1 MILIKNL
8 NNLKGETF
16 MFTDVTATPVAM
28 VGVIGDKLSTGK
40 VYTKPE
46 EITNVIYSSYDRLI
60 SNIHRTIEVSAGIIW
75 DTYTRWLEF
84 KGTDPVKYASEIN
97 AHMDELEKRNPM
109 FILLGEKRF
118 AISKS
123 VSEEIDKAREVS
135 GVEDT
140 PVAEEGYEEPENS
153 FKFFCRSFLVNDKLF
168 GDPQCVLNY
177 EGYLRSVSLLRA
189 ELDKS
194 YQNVAEDGEISIKF
208 DIENSPEFAEL
219 NIGPWTGEH
228 ISFKV
233 KPLLK
238 SGDKFL
244 SGLTEMNTIECD
256 YLVDFDIRNLIFFI
270 IENAK
275 EVSCYKDKETYISY
289 VMNVYGGLP
298 ERIARRICLEVYQ
311 VAINSTNN
319 FSSFLQKLAHASKK
333 ISKTERFERIENLVC
348 GFKHLEGNHIL
359 SDNIESFTNDRNIE
373 LINDILNNM
382 IGEPDCDSIFDS
394 TQFPGNLFVA
404 SNYKQDLLSIK
415 KNIVAALF
423 SKAFTI
429 FFESAVAFEYY
440 KEFTGRD
447 SDYMMFRFTLDK
459 IYREFDKD
467 YDYSG
472 LYQSVAKITDYN
484 KRDFI
489 KSIIS
494 EIQGIKVYSYDD
506 RKMECGEKYS
516 YMYSKNKRRLWLI
529 LTVGFAKLIDL
540 KIMFNETLE
549 TRKHQMTSKDE
560 SIRRSIEYSFD
571 SLFASYIR
579 SLSLVGNKVG
589 VPLKKNVESA
599 GWVDHSDVR
608 HIVYDLAKYT
618 SSDKIPYTNGHH
630 EQHKRIKTFI
640 NDKSSV
646 EMKYDDR
653 NMVMSFDPND
663 LSDNTS
669 KSTTSVT
676 NELIDH
682 GLRKNLVEA
691 GILNIEFLPNS
702 E

>member
-1 MILIKNL
+1 
-8 NNLKGETF
+8 
-16 MFTDVTATPVAM
+16 MFKDVTATPVAM
-28 VGVIGDKLSTGK
+28 VGVTGDKLSVGK

-46 EITNVIYSSYDRLI
+46 EITNAIYSSYDRLI

-84 KGTDPVKYASEIN
+84 KGTDPVKYTSEIT

-109 FILLGEKRF
+109 FILWGEKKF

-123 VSEEIDKAREVS
+123 VSEEIDKIREDSDEVD
-135 GVEDT
+135 GI
-140 PVAEEGYEEPENS
+140 PEEGYEEPVNS
-153 FKFFCRSFLVNDKLF
+153 FKYFCRSFLVNDKLF

-194 YQNVAEDGEISIKF
+194 YQNVTKDGEILIKF
-208 DIENSPEFAEL
+208 DIENTPEFAEL
-219 NIGPWTGEH
+219 NIKPYGNNH

-233 KPLLK
+233 KPILK
-238 SGDKFL
+238 SGNKFL
-244 SGLTEMNTIECD
+244 SGLTEMNVIECD

-275 EVSCYKDKETYISY
+275 EVSCYKDKESYISY
-289 VMNVYGGLP
+289 VMSVYGGLP

-311 VAINSTNN
+311 VAINSTNS
-319 FSSFLQKLAHASKK
+319 FSKFLQKLAHVSKK
-333 ISKTERFERIENLVC
+333 ISKTERFERLENLVC
-348 GFKHLEGNHIL
+348 GFKHLKGNHIL

-382 IGEPDCDSIFDS
+382 IGETDCDSIFDS
-394 TQFPGNLFVA
+394 TQFPGNLLLA
-404 SNYKQDLLSIK
+404 SNYKEDPLSIK

-423 SKAFTI
+423 GKAFTI
-429 FFESAVAFEYY
+429 FFESAAAFEYY

-447 SDYMMFRFTLDK
+447 SDYMMFRFILDK

-467 YDYSG
+467 YDYSS

-494 EIQGIKVYSYDD
+494 EIQGIKVHSYDD
-506 RKMECGEKYS
+506 RKMVCGEKYS
-516 YMYSKNKRRLWLI
+516 YMYSKNKRRLWLN
-529 LTVGFAKLIDL
+529 LTIGFAKLIDL

-549 TRKHQMTSKDE
+549 TRKHQMTSRDE
-560 SIRRSIEYSFD
+560 SIRRSIESSFD
-571 SLFASYIR
+571 CLFASYIR

-589 VPLKKNVESA
+589 VPLQKKFYTCWE
-599 GWVDHSDVR
+599 DHSDVK

-618 SSDKIPYTNGHH
+618 SSEKVPYTNGHH
-630 EQHKRIKTFI
+630 EQHKRIKVFI

-646 EMKYDDR
+646 EMKYDDK
-653 NMVMSFDPND
+653 NMIMSFDPND

-669 KSTTSVT
+669 KSTTSIT
-676 NELIDH
+676 NELIEH
-682 GLRKNLVEA
+682 SLRKNLVEA

-702 E
+702 D

>member
-1 MILIKNL
+1 
-8 NNLKGETF
+8 
-16 MFTDVTATPVAM
+16 MFTDVTATPVAV
-28 VGVIGDKLSTGK
+28 VGVIGDKQSTGK

-46 EITNVIYSSYDRLI
+46 EITNAIYSSYDRLI

-84 KGTDPVKYASEIN
+84 RGTDPVKYTSEIN
-97 AHMDELEKRNPM
+97 AHMDEIGKRNPM
-109 FILLGEKRF
+109 FSLWGEKRF

-123 VSEEIDKAREVS
+123 VSEEIDKAREGS
-135 GVEDT
+135 GLNITECV
-140 PVAEEGYEEPENS
+140 PWEEGYEEPENS
-153 FKFFCRSFLVNDKLF
+153 FKYFCRSFLVNDKLF

-194 YQNVAEDGEISIKF
+194 YQNVAEDSEISIKF

-219 NIGPWTGEH
+219 NIRPWTSER

-244 SGLTEMNTIECD
+244 SSLTELNIIECN

-289 VMNVYGGLP
+289 VMSVYGGLP

-333 ISKTERFERIENLVC
+333 ISKTERFEHLENLVC

-373 LINDILNNM
+373 LINEILNDM
-382 IGEPDCDSIFDS
+382 IGDYNYDYIFDS
-394 TQFPGNLFVA
+394 TQFPGNLLVA
-404 SNYKQDLLSIK
+404 SNTSRDPALVK
-415 KNIVAALF
+415 KNVVAALF
-423 SKAFTI
+423 SKAFTV

-447 SDYMMFRFTLDK
+447 SDYIMFKFTLDK

-467 YDYSG
+467 YDYSS

-494 EIQGIKVYSYDD
+494 EIQGIKVHSYDD
-506 RKMECGEKYS
+506 RKMVSGEKYS
-516 YMYSKNKRRLWLI
+516 YMYSKNKRRVWLS

-549 TRKHQMTSKDE
+549 ARKYQMTTKDE
-560 SIRRSIEYSFD
+560 SIKRSIEDSFIC
-571 SLFASYIR
+571 LFLSYIR
-579 SLSLVGNKVG
+579 SLSVVGNKVG
-589 VPLKKNVESA
+589 VPLKKNVEYG
-599 GWVDHSDVR
+599 GWLDHSDVK
-608 HIVYDLAKYT
+608 HIVSDLAKYT
-618 SSDKIPYTNGHH
+618 SNEKVPYTNGHH
-630 EQHKRIKTFI
+630 EQHKRIKRFI
-640 NDKSSV
+640 NDKPSV

-653 NMVMSFDPND
+653 NMIMSFDPND

-676 NELIDH
+676 NELIERSF
-682 GLRKNLVEA
+682 RKNLVEA
-691 GILNIEFLPNS
+691 GILNIEFLPSND
-702 E
+702 

>member
-1 MILIKNL
+1 
-8 NNLKGETF
+8 

-28 VGVIGDKLSTGK
+28 VGVTGDKLSAGK

-46 EITNVIYSSYDRLI
+46 EITNAIYSSYDRLI

-84 KGTDPVKYASEIN
+84 KGTDPVKYTSEIT

-109 FILLGEKRF
+109 FILWGEKKF

-123 VSEEIDKAREVS
+123 VSEEIDKIRKGSGEVD
-135 GVEDT
+135 VFL
-140 PVAEEGYEEPENS
+140 EEGYEEPVNS
-153 FKFFCRSFLVNDKLF
+153 FKYFCRSFLVNDKLF

-194 YQNVAEDGEISIKF
+194 YQNIAKDGEISIKF

-219 NIGPWTGEH
+219 NIRPWTNNH

-244 SGLTEMNTIECD
+244 SGLTELNTIECN

-275 EVSCYKDKETYISY
+275 EVSCYKDKESYISY
-289 VMNVYGGLP
+289 VMSVYGGLP

-333 ISKTERFERIENLVC
+333 ISKTERFDRLENLVC
-348 GFKHLEGNHIL
+348 GFKHLKGNHIL

-382 IGEPDCDSIFDS
+382 IGETDCDSIFDS
-394 TQFPGNLFVA
+394 TQFPGNLLIA
-404 SNYKQDLLSIK
+404 SNASRDPAFVK

-423 SKAFTI
+423 SKAFTV

-440 KEFTGRD
+440 REFTGRD
-447 SDYMMFRFTLDK
+447 SDYIMFKFRLDK

-467 YDYSG
+467 YDYSS

-494 EIQGIKVYSYDD
+494 EIQGIKVHSYDD
-506 RKMECGEKYS
+506 RKMACGEKYS
-516 YMYSKNKRRLWLI
+516 YMYSKNKRRLWLN

-549 TRKHQMTSKDE
+549 TRKHQMTSRDE
-560 SIRRSIEYSFD
+560 SIRRSIESSFD
-571 SLFASYIR
+571 CLFASCIR

-589 VPLKKNVESA
+589 VPLKKNVEYA
-599 GWVDHSDVR
+599 GWVDHSDIK

-618 SSDKIPYTNGHH
+618 SSEKVPYTNGHH
-630 EQHKRIKTFI
+630 EQHKRIKVFI
-640 NDKSSV
+640 NDKSSI
-646 EMKYDDR
+646 EMKYDDK
-653 NMVMSFDPND
+653 NMIMSFDPND

-676 NELIDH
+676 NELIERSF
-682 GLRKNLVEA
+682 RKNLVEA
-691 GILNIEFLPNS
+691 GILNIEFLPSND
-702 E
+702 

>member
-1 MILIKNL
+1 
-8 NNLKGETF
+8 
-16 MFTDVTATPVAM
+16 MFTDVTATPVAV
-28 VGVIGDKLSTGK
+28 VGVIGDKQSTGK

-46 EITNVIYSSYDRLI
+46 EITNAIYSSYDRLI

-75 DTYTRWLEF
+75 DTYARWLEF
-84 KGTDPVKYASEIN
+84 RGTDPVKYTSEIN
-97 AHMDELEKRNPM
+97 AHMDEIGKRNPM
-109 FILLGEKRF
+109 FSLWGEKRF

-123 VSEEIDKAREVS
+123 VSEEIDKAHEGS
-135 GVEDT
+135 GAEDECV
-140 PVAEEGYEEPENS
+140 PWEEGYEEPENS
-153 FKFFCRSFLVNDKLF
+153 FKYFCRSFLVNDKLF

-194 YQNVAEDGEISIKF
+194 YQNVAEDNEISIKF

-219 NIGPWTGEH
+219 NIRPWINDH

-244 SGLTEMNTIECD
+244 SGLTELNIIECN

-289 VMNVYGGLP
+289 VMSVYGGLP

-333 ISKTERFERIENLVC
+333 ISKTERFEHLENLVC

-373 LINDILNNM
+373 LINEILNDM
-382 IGEPDCDSIFDS
+382 IGDYNYDYIFDS
-394 TQFPGNLFVA
+394 TQFPGNLLVA
-404 SNYKQDLLSIK
+404 SNTSRDPALVK
-415 KNIVAALF
+415 KNVVAALF
-423 SKAFTI
+423 SKAFTV

-440 KEFTGRD
+440 KEFTGRN
-447 SDYMMFRFTLDK
+447 SDYIMFKFTLDK

-467 YDYSG
+467 YDYSS

-494 EIQGIKVYSYDD
+494 EIQGIKVHSYDD
-506 RKMECGEKYS
+506 RKMASGEKYS
-516 YMYSKNKRRLWLI
+516 YMYSKNKRRVWLS

-540 KIMFNETLE
+540 KIMFNETLAA
-549 TRKHQMTSKDE
+549 RKYQMTTKDE
-560 SIRRSIEYSFD
+560 SIRRSIEESFAC
-571 SLFASYIR
+571 LFASYTR
-579 SLSLVGNKVG
+579 SLSVVGNKVG
-589 VPLKKNVESA
+589 VPLKKNVEYG
-599 GWVDHSDVR
+599 GWLAHSDVK
-608 HIVYDLAKYT
+608 HIVWDLAKYT
-618 SSDKIPYTNGHH
+618 SNEKVPYTNGHH
-630 EQHKRIKTFI
+630 EQHKRIKRFI
-640 NDKSSV
+640 NDKPSI

-653 NMVMSFDPND
+653 NMIMSFDPND

-669 KSTTSVT
+669 KSTTSLT
-676 NELIDH
+676 NELIERSF
-682 GLRKNLVEA
+682 RKNLVEA
-691 GILNIEFLPNS
+691 GILNIEFLPSND
-702 E
+702 

>member
-1 MILIKNL
+1 
-8 NNLKGETF
+8 
-16 MFTDVTATPVAM
+16 MFTDVTATPVA
-28 VGVIGDKLSTGK
+28 VIGITGDKQSIGK

-46 EITNVIYSSYDRLI
+46 EITNAIYLSYDRLA

-84 KGTDPVKYASEIN
+84 RGTDPVKYASEIN
-97 AHMDELEKRNPM
+97 AHMDETDKRNPM
-109 FILLGEKRF
+109 FSLWGEKRF

-123 VSEEIDKAREVS
+123 VSEEIDKTREGS
-135 GVEDT
+135 GVEDA
-140 PVAEEGYEEPENS
+140 PVAEEGYEEPVNS
-153 FKFFCRSFLVNDKLF
+153 FKYFCRSFLVNDKLF

-177 EGYLRSVSLLRA
+177 EGYLRSVSLLRT

-194 YQNVAEDGEISIKF
+194 NRNATKDGEISIKF

-219 NIGPWTGEH
+219 NINPWYNGH

-244 SGLTEMNTIECD
+244 SGLTELNIIECD

-275 EVSCYKDKETYISY
+275 EVSCYKDKESYISY
-289 VMNVYGGLP
+289 VMSVYGGLP
-298 ERIARRICLEVYQ
+298 ERIARRICLEIYQ
-311 VAINSTNN
+311 VSINSTNN
-319 FSSFLQKLAHASKK
+319 FSGFLQKLAHASKK
-333 ISKTERFERIENLVC
+333 ISKTERFERLENLVC
-348 GFKHLEGNHIL
+348 GFKHLKGNHIL

-373 LINDILNNM
+373 LINDILNDM
-382 IGEPDCDSIFDS
+382 IGDFDYNYIFDS
-394 TQFPGNLFVA
+394 TQFPGNLLVA
-404 SNYKQDLLSIK
+404 SNTSRDPAFIK

-423 SKAFTI
+423 SKAFTV

-447 SDYMMFRFTLDK
+447 SDYMMFKFTLDK

-494 EIQGIKVYSYDD
+494 EIQGIKVCSYDD
-506 RKMECGEKYS
+506 RKMVSGEKYS
-516 YMYSKNKRRLWLI
+516 YMYSKNKRRVWLG

-549 TRKHQMTSKDE
+549 ARKYQMTAKDD
-560 SIRRSIEYSFD
+560 SIRRSIEDSFTN
-571 SLFASYIR
+571 LFASYIR
-579 SLSLVGNKVG
+579 SLSVVGNKVG
-589 VPLKKNVESA
+589 VPLKKNVDYA
-599 GWVDHSDVR
+599 GWLDHSDVK
-608 HIVYDLAKYT
+608 HIVSDLAKYT
-618 SSDKIPYTNGHH
+618 SNEKVPYTNGHH
-630 EQHKRIKTFI
+630 EQHKRIKGFI
-640 NDKSSV
+640 NDKPSI

-676 NELIDH
+676 NELIERS
-682 GLRKNLVEA
+682 LRKNLVEA

>member
-1 MILIKNL
+1 
-8 NNLKGETF
+8 

-28 VGVIGDKLSTGK
+28 VGVTGDKLSTGK
-40 VYTKPE
+40 IYTKPE
-46 EITNVIYSSYDRLI
+46 EITNAIYSSYDRLI

-84 KGTDPVKYASEIN
+84 KGTDPVKYASEITT
-97 AHMDELEKRNPM
+97 HMDELEKRNPM
-109 FILLGEKRF
+109 FILWGEKKF

-123 VSEEIDKAREVS
+123 VSEEIDKIRKGPGTEDARLL
-135 GVEDT
+135 
-140 PVAEEGYEEPENS
+140 EEGYEEPENS
-153 FKFFCRSFLVNDKLF
+153 FKYFCSSFLVNDKLF

-194 YQNVAEDGEISIKF
+194 YQNIVKNDEISIKF
-208 DIENSPEFAEL
+208 DIENTPEFAEL
-219 NIGPWTGEH
+219 NIKPWGNNH

-244 SGLTEMNTIECD
+244 SGLTEMNVIECN

-298 ERIARRICLEVYQ
+298 EILARRICLEVYQ
-311 VAINSTNN
+311 VAINTTNS
-319 FSSFLQKLAHASKK
+319 FSKFLQKLAHASKK
-333 ISKTERFERIENLVC
+333 ISKTERFERLENLVC

-359 SDNIESFTNDRNIE
+359 SDNIESFTNDKNIE

-382 IGEPDCDSIFDS
+382 IGETDCDSVFDS
-394 TQFPGNLFVA
+394 TQFPGNLLVA
-404 SNYKQDLLSIK
+404 FNYKEDPISIK
-415 KNIVAALF
+415 KIIVAALF
-423 SKAFTI
+423 SKAFTV

-440 KEFTGRD
+440 REFTERD

-467 YDYSG
+467 YDYSS

-494 EIQGIKVYSYDD
+494 EIQGIKIHSYDD
-506 RKMECGEKYS
+506 RKMVCGEKYS
-516 YMYSKNKRRLWLI
+516 YMYSKNKRRLWLN

-540 KIMFNETLE
+540 NIMFKETLE
-549 TRKHQMTSKDE
+549 ARKHQMNSKDE
-560 SIRRSIEYSFD
+560 SIRRSIESSFD
-571 SLFASYIR
+571 CLFASYIR

-589 VPLKKNVESA
+589 VPLKKNVEYA
-599 GWVDHSDVR
+599 GWVDHSDVK

-618 SSDKIPYTNGHH
+618 SSEKVPYTNGHH

-682 GLRKNLVEA
+682 GFRKNLVEA

>member
-1 MILIKNL
+1 
-8 NNLKGETF
+8 

-28 VGVIGDKLSTGK
+28 VGVTGDKLSAGK

-46 EITNVIYSSYDRLI
+46 EIINAIYSSYDRLI

-84 KGTDPVKYASEIN
+84 KGTDPVKYTSEIT

-109 FILLGEKRF
+109 FNLWNEKKF

-123 VSEEIDKAREVS
+123 VSEEIDKIREDS
-135 GVEDT
+135 GEVDGI
-140 PVAEEGYEEPENS
+140 PEEGYEEPVNS
-153 FKFFCRSFLVNDKLF
+153 FKYFCRSFLVNDKLF

-194 YQNVAEDGEISIKF
+194 NQNNTKNGEISIKF
-208 DIENSPEFAEL
+208 DIENTPEFAEL
-219 NIGPWTGEH
+219 NIKPYGNNH

-233 KPLLK
+233 KPILK

-244 SGLTEMNTIECD
+244 SGLIEMNVIECD

-289 VMNVYGGLP
+289 VMSVYGGLP

-311 VAINSTNN
+311 VAINSTNS
-319 FSSFLQKLAHASKK
+319 FSKFLQKLAHVSKK
-333 ISKTERFERIENLVC
+333 ISKTERFERLENLVC
-348 GFKHLEGNHIL
+348 GFKHLKGNHIL

-382 IGEPDCDSIFDS
+382 IGETDCDSIFDS
-394 TQFPGNLFVA
+394 TQFPGNLLLA
-404 SNYKQDLLSIK
+404 SNYKEDPLSIK

-429 FFESAVAFEYY
+429 FFESAAAFEYCR
-440 KEFTGRD
+440 EFTGKD

-467 YDYSG
+467 YDYSS

-494 EIQGIKVYSYDD
+494 EIQGIKIHSYDY
-506 RKMECGEKYS
+506 RKMVCGEKYS
-516 YMYSKNKRRLWLI
+516 YMYSKNKRRLWLN

-540 KIMFNETLE
+540 NIMFKETLE
-549 TRKHQMTSKDE
+549 ARKHQMTSKDE
-560 SIRRSIEYSFD
+560 SIRRSIESSFD
-571 SLFASYIR
+571 CLFASYIR

-589 VPLKKNVESA
+589 VPLKKNVEYA
-599 GWVDHSDVR
+599 GWMDHSDVK

-618 SSDKIPYTNGHH
+618 SSEKVPYTNGHH
-630 EQHKRIKTFI
+630 EQHKRIKVFI

-646 EMKYDDR
+646 EMKYDDK
-653 NMVMSFDPND
+653 NMIMSFDPND
-663 LSDNTS
+663 LSDSTS

-676 NELIDH
+676 NELIERS
-682 GLRKNLVEA
+682 LRKNLVEA

-702 E
+702 D

>member
-1 MILIKNL
+1 
-8 NNLKGETF
+8 
-16 MFTDVTATPVAM
+16 MFTDVTATPVAV
-28 VGVIGDKLSTGK
+28 VGVIGDKQSTGK

-46 EITNVIYSSYDRLI
+46 EITNAIYSSYDRLT

-84 KGTDPVKYASEIN
+84 RGTDPVKYTSEIN
-97 AHMDELEKRNPM
+97 AHMDEIGKRNPM
-109 FILLGEKRF
+109 FSLWGEKRF

-123 VSEEIDKAREVS
+123 VSEEIDKAREGS
-135 GVEDT
+135 GVEDA

-153 FKFFCRSFLVNDKLF
+153 FKYFCRSFLVNDKLF

-189 ELDKS
+189 ELEKS

-219 NIGPWTGEH
+219 NIRPWTSEH

-244 SGLTEMNTIECD
+244 SGLTELNTIECD

-275 EVSCYKDKETYISY
+275 EVSCYKDKESYISY
-289 VMNVYGGLP
+289 VMSVYGGLP

-319 FSSFLQKLAHASKK
+319 FSGFLQKLAHASKK
-333 ISKTERFERIENLVC
+333 ISKTERFERLENLVC

-359 SDNIESFTNDRNIE
+359 SDNIESFTNDRNID
-373 LINDILNNM
+373 LINEILNDM
-382 IGEPDCDSIFDS
+382 IGDYDFNYIFDS
-394 TQFPGNLFVA
+394 TQFPGNLLVA
-404 SNYKQDLLSIK
+404 SNTSEDPAIVK

-423 SKAFTI
+423 SKAFTV

-494 EIQGIKVYSYDD
+494 EIQGIKVHSYDD
-506 RKMECGEKYS
+506 RKMVSGEKYS
-516 YMYSKNKRRLWLI
+516 YMYSKNKRRVWLG

-549 TRKHQMTSKDE
+549 ARKYQMTAKDE
-560 SIRRSIEYSFD
+560 SIRRSIEESFAC
-571 SLFASYIR
+571 LFASYIR
-579 SLSLVGNKVG
+579 SLSVVGNKVG
-589 VPLKKNVESA
+589 VPLKKNVEYA
-599 GWVDHSDVR
+599 GWLDHSDVK
-608 HIVYDLAKYT
+608 HIVSDLAKYT
-618 SSDKIPYTNGHH
+618 SNEKVPYTNGHH
-630 EQHKRIKTFI
+630 EQHKRVKGFI

-646 EMKYDDR
+646 EMKYDDK

-676 NELIDH
+676 NELIERS
-682 GLRKNLVEA
+682 LRKNLVEC
-691 GILNIEFLPNS
+691 GILNIEFLPS
-702 E
+702 SD

>member
-1 MILIKNL
+1 
-8 NNLKGETF
+8 

-28 VGVIGDKLSTGK
+28 VGVTGDKLSAGK

-46 EITNVIYSSYDRLI
+46 EITNGIYSSYDRLI

-84 KGTDPVKYASEIN
+84 RGTDPVKYASEIN
-97 AHMDELEKRNPM
+97 AHIDETDKRNPM
-109 FILLGEKRF
+109 FSLWGENRF
-118 AISKS
+118 VISKS
-123 VSEEIDKAREVS
+123 VSEEIDKARERS
-135 GVEDT
+135 GVEVA

-153 FKFFCRSFLVNDKLF
+153 FKYFCRSFLVNDKLF

-194 YQNVAEDGEISIKF
+194 NQNDQNNTKNGEISIKF
-208 DIENSPEFAEL
+208 DIENTPEFAEL
-219 NIGPWTGEH
+219 NIRPWTYNH

-233 KPLLK
+233 KPILK

-244 SGLTEMNTIECD
+244 SGLTEMNVIECN

-275 EVSCYKDKETYISY
+275 EVSCYKDKESYISY
-289 VMNVYGGLP
+289 VMSVYGGLP

-333 ISKTERFERIENLVC
+333 ISKTERFERLENLVC

-373 LINDILNNM
+373 LINDILNDM
-382 IGEPDCDSIFDS
+382 IGNYDYDYIFDS
-394 TQFPGNLFVA
+394 TRFPGNLLIA
-404 SNYKQDLLSIK
+404 SNTSRDPLSIK

-467 YDYSG
+467 YDYSS

-608 HIVYDLAKYT
+608 HIIYDLAKYT

-653 NMVMSFDPND
+653 NMVMSFDPYD

-669 KSTTSVT
+669 KSTNSLT
-676 NELIDH
+676 NVLIDRS
-682 GLRKNLVEA
+682 LRKNLVEA

-702 E
+702 D

>member
-1 MILIKNL
+1 
-8 NNLKGETF
+8 

-46 EITNVIYSSYDRLI
+46 EITNAIYSSYDRLI

-97 AHMDELEKRNPM
+97 AHMDELEKRNPL
-109 FILLGEKRF
+109 FSLWGEKRF

-123 VSEEIDKAREVS
+123 VSEEIDKARGGS
-135 GVEDT
+135 GLEDAI
-140 PVAEEGYEEPENS
+140 PEEGYEEPVNS

-194 YQNVAEDGEISIKF
+194 NQNVTNYGEISIKF

-219 NIGPWTGEH
+219 NINPWSSGNN

-244 SGLTEMNTIECD
+244 SGLTELNTIECN

-289 VMNVYGGLP
+289 VMSVYGGLP

-319 FSSFLQKLAHASKK
+319 FSAFLQKLAHASKK
-333 ISKTERFERIENLVC
+333 ISKTERFERLENLVC

-359 SDNIESFTNDRNIE
+359 SDNIESFTNDRNID

-382 IGEPDCDSIFDS
+382 IGENDCDSIFDS
-394 TQFPGNLFVA
+394 TQFPGNLLVA
-404 SNYKQDLLSIK
+404 FNYNKEDPLSIK

-429 FFESAVAFEYY
+429 FFESAVAFVYY
-440 KEFTGRD
+440 REFIKRD
-447 SDYMMFRFTLDK
+447 SDYMMFKFTLDK

-467 YDYSG
+467 YDYSS

-506 RKMECGEKYS
+506 RKMVSGEKYS
-516 YMYSKNKRRLWLI
+516 YMYSKNKRRLWLN

-549 TRKHQMTSKDE
+549 ARKYQMTGKDE
-560 SIRRSIEYSFD
+560 SIRRSIEDSFAC
-571 SLFASYIR
+571 LFASYIR
-579 SLSLVGNKVG
+579 SLSVVGNKVG
-589 VPLKKNVESA
+589 VPLKKNVEYA
-599 GWVDHSDVR
+599 GWLDHSDVK
-608 HIVYDLAKYT
+608 HIVSDLAKYT
-618 SSDKIPYTNGHH
+618 SNEKVPYTNGHH

-646 EMKYDDR
+646 EMKYDDK

-669 KSTTSVT
+669 KSTTSIT
-676 NELIDH
+676 NELIEH
-682 GLRKNLVEA
+682 SFRKSLVEA

-702 E
+702 D

>member
-1 MILIKNL
+1 
-8 NNLKGETF
+8 
-16 MFTDVTATPVAM
+16 MFTDVTATPVAV
-28 VGVIGDKLSTGK
+28 VGVIGDKHSTGK

-46 EITNVIYSSYDRLI
+46 EITNAIYSSYDRLI

-84 KGTDPVKYASEIN
+84 RGTDPVKYTSEIN
-97 AHMDELEKRNPM
+97 AHMDEIGKRNPM
-109 FILLGEKRF
+109 FSLWSEKRF

-123 VSEEIDKAREVS
+123 VSEEIDKAREGS
-135 GVEDT
+135 GVEEVCE
-140 PVAEEGYEEPENS
+140 PEEGYEEPVNS
-153 FKFFCRSFLVNDKLF
+153 FKYFCRSFLVNDKLF

-194 YQNVAEDGEISIKF
+194 YQNIAKDGEISIKF

-219 NIGPWTGEH
+219 NIRIWTNNH

-244 SGLTEMNTIECD
+244 SGLTELNTIECN

-289 VMNVYGGLP
+289 VMSVYGGLP

-333 ISKTERFERIENLVC
+333 ISKTERFERLENLVC

-373 LINDILNNM
+373 LINDILNDM
-382 IGEPDCDSIFDS
+382 IGNYDYDYIFDS
-394 TQFPGNLFVA
+394 TQFPGNLLIA
-404 SNYKQDLLSIK
+404 SNTSRDPAFVK

-423 SKAFTI
+423 SKAFTV

-440 KEFTGRD
+440 REFTGRD
-447 SDYMMFRFTLDK
+447 SDYIMFKFTLDK

-467 YDYSG
+467 YDYSS

-494 EIQGIKVYSYDD
+494 EIQGIKVHSYDD
-506 RKMECGEKYS
+506 RKMASGEKYS
-516 YMYSKNKRRLWLI
+516 YMYSKNKRRVWLN

-549 TRKHQMTSKDE
+549 TRKYQMTAKDE
-560 SIRRSIEYSFD
+560 SIKRSIEDSFIC
-571 SLFASYIR
+571 LFLSYIR
-579 SLSLVGNKVG
+579 SLSVVGNKVG
-589 VPLKKNVESA
+589 VPLKKNVEYG
-599 GWVDHSDVR
+599 GWLDHSDVK
-608 HIVYDLAKYT
+608 HIVSDLAKYT
-618 SSDKIPYTNGHH
+618 SNEKVPYTNGHH
-630 EQHKRIKTFI
+630 EQHKRIKKII
-640 NDKSSV
+640 NDKPSI

-653 NMVMSFDPND
+653 NMIMSFDPND

-676 NELIDH
+676 NELIERSF
-682 GLRKNLVEA
+682 RKNLVEA
-691 GILNIEFLPNS
+691 GILNIEFLPSND
-702 E
+702 

>member
-1 MILIKNL
+1 
-8 NNLKGETF
+8 
-16 MFTDVTATPVAM
+16 MFTDVTATPVAV
-28 VGVIGDKLSTGK
+28 VGVIGDKQSTGK

-46 EITNVIYSSYDRLI
+46 EITNAIYSSYDRLI

-84 KGTDPVKYASEIN
+84 RGTDPVKYTSEIN
-97 AHMDELEKRNPM
+97 AHMDEIGKRNPM
-109 FILLGEKRF
+109 FSLWGEKRF

-123 VSEEIDKAREVS
+123 VSEEIDKAREGS
-135 GVEDT
+135 GAEDD
-140 PVAEEGYEEPENS
+140 VAEEGYEEPENS
-153 FKFFCRSFLVNDKLF
+153 FKYFCRSFLVNDKLF

-194 YQNVAEDGEISIKF
+194 YQNVAEDSEISIKF

-219 NIGPWTGEH
+219 NIRPWINDH

-244 SGLTEMNTIECD
+244 SGLTELNIIECN

-289 VMNVYGGLP
+289 VMSVYGGLP

-333 ISKTERFERIENLVC
+333 ISKTERFEHLENLVC

-373 LINDILNNM
+373 LINEILNDM
-382 IGEPDCDSIFDS
+382 IGDYNYDYIFDS
-394 TQFPGNLFVA
+394 TRFPGNLLVA
-404 SNYKQDLLSIK
+404 SNTSRDPALVK
-415 KNIVAALF
+415 KNVVAALF
-423 SKAFTI
+423 SKAFTV

-447 SDYMMFRFTLDK
+447 SDYIMFKFTLDK

-467 YDYSG
+467 YDYSS

-494 EIQGIKVYSYDD
+494 EIQGIKVHSYDD
-506 RKMECGEKYS
+506 RKMVSGEKYS
-516 YMYSKNKRRLWLI
+516 YMYSKNKRRVWLN

-540 KIMFNETLE
+540 KNMFNETLE
-549 TRKHQMTSKDE
+549 ARKYQMTAKDE
-560 SIRRSIEYSFD
+560 SIKHSIEYSFTC
-571 SLFASYIR
+571 LFASYIR
-579 SLSLVGNKVG
+579 SLSVVGNKVG
-589 VPLKKNVESA
+589 VPLKKNVEYG
-599 GWVDHSDVR
+599 GWLDHSDVK
-608 HIVYDLAKYT
+608 HIVSDLAKYT
-618 SSDKIPYTNGHH
+618 SNKKVPYTNGHH
-630 EQHKRIKTFI
+630 EQHKRIKRFI
-640 NDKSSV
+640 NDKPSI

-653 NMVMSFDPND
+653 NMIMSFDPND

-676 NELIDH
+676 NELIER
-682 GLRKNLVEA
+682 GFRKNLVEA
-691 GILNIEFLPNS
+691 GILNIEFLPSND
-702 E
+702 

>member
-1 MILIKNL
+1 
-8 NNLKGETF
+8 
-16 MFTDVTATPVAM
+16 MFTDVTATPVAI
-28 VGVIGDKLSTGK
+28 VGVIDDKQSTGK

-46 EITNVIYSSYDRLI
+46 EITNAIYSSYDRLI

-84 KGTDPVKYASEIN
+84 RGTDPVKYTSEIN
-97 AHMDELEKRNPM
+97 AHMDEIGKRNPM
-109 FILLGEKRF
+109 FSLWGEKRF

-123 VSEEIDKAREVS
+123 VSEEIDKAREGS
-135 GVEDT
+135 GVEDA

-219 NIGPWTGEH
+219 NIHPWSNGN

-244 SGLTEMNTIECD
+244 SGLTELNTIECN

-289 VMNVYGGLP
+289 VMSVYGGLP

-319 FSSFLQKLAHASKK
+319 FSGFLQKLAHASKK
-333 ISKTERFERIENLVC
+333 ISKTERFERLENLVC

-373 LINDILNNM
+373 LINEILNDM
-382 IGEPDCDSIFDS
+382 IGDCDFNYIFDS
-394 TQFPGNLFVA
+394 TQFPGNLLVA
-404 SNYKQDLLSIK
+404 SNTSRDPAFVK

-423 SKAFTI
+423 SKAFTV

-472 LYQSVAKITDYN
+472 LYQSIAKITDYN

-506 RKMECGEKYS
+506 RKMVSGEKYS
-516 YMYSKNKRRLWLI
+516 YMYSKNKRRVWLG

-549 TRKHQMTSKDE
+549 ARKYQMTGKDE
-560 SIRRSIEYSFD
+560 SIRRSIEDSFAC
-571 SLFASYIR
+571 LFASYIR
-579 SLSLVGNKVG
+579 SLSVVGNKVG
-589 VPLKKNVESA
+589 VPLKKNVEYA
-599 GWVDHSDVR
+599 GWLDHSDVK
-608 HIVYDLAKYT
+608 HIVSDLAKYT
-618 SSDKIPYTNGHH
+618 SNEKVPYTNGHH
-630 EQHKRIKTFI
+630 EQHKRVKGFI

-646 EMKYDDR
+646 EMKYDDK

-676 NELIDH
+676 NELIERS
-682 GLRKNLVEA
+682 LRKNLVEA
-691 GILNIEFLPNS
+691 GILNIEFLPS
-702 E
+702 SD

>member
-1 MILIKNL
+1 
-8 NNLKGETF
+8 
-16 MFTDVTATPVAM
+16 MFTDVTATPVAV
-28 VGVIGDKLSTGK
+28 VGVIGDKQSTGK

-46 EITNVIYSSYDRLI
+46 EITNAIYSSYDRLI

-84 KGTDPVKYASEIN
+84 RGTDPVKYTSEIN
-97 AHMDELEKRNPM
+97 AHMDEIGKRNPM
-109 FILLGEKRF
+109 FSLWGEKRF

-123 VSEEIDKAREVS
+123 VSEEIDKAHEGS
-135 GVEDT
+135 GAEDECV
-140 PVAEEGYEEPENS
+140 PWEEGYEEPENS
-153 FKFFCRSFLVNDKLF
+153 FKYFCRSFLVNDKLF

-194 YQNVAEDGEISIKF
+194 YQNVAKDSEISIKF

-219 NIGPWTGEH
+219 NIRPWINNH

-244 SGLTEMNTIECD
+244 SGLTELNIIECN

-289 VMNVYGGLP
+289 VMSVYGGLP

-319 FSSFLQKLAHASKK
+319 FSGFLQKLAHASKK
-333 ISKTERFERIENLVC
+333 ISKTERFEHLENLVC

-373 LINDILNNM
+373 LINEILNDM
-382 IGEPDCDSIFDS
+382 IGDYNYDYIFDS
-394 TQFPGNLFVA
+394 TQFPGNLLVA
-404 SNYKQDLLSIK
+404 SNTSIDPALVK

-423 SKAFTI
+423 SKAFTV

-440 KEFTGRD
+440 KEFTGRN
-447 SDYMMFRFTLDK
+447 SDYIMFKFTLDK

-467 YDYSG
+467 YDYSS

-494 EIQGIKVYSYDD
+494 EIQGIKVHSYDD
-506 RKMECGEKYS
+506 RKMASGEKYS
-516 YMYSKNKRRLWLI
+516 YMYSKNKRRVWLS

-549 TRKHQMTSKDE
+549 ARKYQMTAKDE
-560 SIRRSIEYSFD
+560 SIKRSIEDSFTC
-571 SLFASYIR
+571 LFLSYIR
-579 SLSLVGNKVG
+579 SLSVVGNKVG
-589 VPLKKNVESA
+589 VPLKKNVEYG
-599 GWVDHSDVR
+599 GWLDHSDVK
-608 HIVYDLAKYT
+608 HIVSDLAKYT
-618 SSDKIPYTNGHH
+618 SNEKVPYTNGHH
-630 EQHKRIKTFI
+630 EQHKRIKRFI
-640 NDKSSV
+640 NDKPSI

-653 NMVMSFDPND
+653 NMIMSFDPND

-676 NELIDH
+676 NELIERSF
-682 GLRKNLVEA
+682 RKNLVEA
-691 GILNIEFLPNS
+691 GILNIEFLPSND
-702 E
+702 

>member
-1 MILIKNL
+1 
-8 NNLKGETF
+8 
-16 MFTDVTATPVAM
+16 MFTDVTATPVAV
-28 VGVIGDKLSTGK
+28 VGVIGDKQSTGK

-46 EITNVIYSSYDRLI
+46 EITNAIYSSYDRLI

-84 KGTDPVKYASEIN
+84 RGTDPVKYTSEIN
-97 AHMDELEKRNPM
+97 AHMDEVGKRDPI
-109 FILLGEKRF
+109 FSLWEEKRF

-123 VSEEIDKAREVS
+123 VSEEIDRIHKEP
-135 GVEDT
+135 GTED
-140 PVAEEGYEEPENS
+140 ACELEEGYEEPVNS
-153 FKFFCRSFLVNDKLF
+153 FKYFCRSFLVNDKLF

-194 YQNVAEDGEISIKF
+194 YQKIVKNDEISIKF
-208 DIENSPEFAEL
+208 DIENTPEFAEL
-219 NIGPWTGEH
+219 NIKPWGNNH

-244 SGLTEMNTIECD
+244 SGLTEMNIIECN

-275 EVSCYKDKETYISY
+275 EVSCYKDKESYISY
-289 VMNVYGGLP
+289 VMSVYGGLP
-298 ERIARRICLEVYQ
+298 EILARRICLEVYQ
-311 VAINSTNN
+311 VAINTTNS
-319 FSSFLQKLAHASKK
+319 FSKFLQKLAHASKK
-333 ISKTERFERIENLVC
+333 ISKTERFERLENLVC

-373 LINDILNNM
+373 LINEILNDM
-382 IGEPDCDSIFDS
+382 IGDYNYDYIFGS
-394 TQFPGNLFVA
+394 TQFPGNLLVA
-404 SNYKQDLLSIK
+404 SNTSIDPALVK
-415 KNIVAALF
+415 KNVVAALF
-423 SKAFTI
+423 SKAFTV

-447 SDYMMFRFTLDK
+447 SDYIMFKFTLDK

-467 YDYSG
+467 YDYSS

-494 EIQGIKVYSYDD
+494 EIQGIKVHSYDD
-506 RKMECGEKYS
+506 RKMASGEKYS
-516 YMYSKNKRRLWLI
+516 YMYSKNKRRVWLS

-549 TRKHQMTSKDE
+549 TRKYQMTAKDE
-560 SIRRSIEYSFD
+560 SIKRSIEDSFTC
-571 SLFASYIR
+571 LFASYIR
-579 SLSLVGNKVG
+579 SLSVVGNKVG
-589 VPLKKNVESA
+589 VPLKKNVEYG
-599 GWVDHSDVR
+599 GWLDHSDVK
-608 HIVYDLAKYT
+608 HIVSDLAKYT
-618 SSDKIPYTNGHH
+618 SNEKVPYTNGHH
-630 EQHKRIKTFI
+630 EQHKRIKRFI
-640 NDKSSV
+640 NDKPSI

-653 NMVMSFDPND
+653 NMIMSFDPND

-676 NELIDH
+676 NELIERSF
-682 GLRKNLVEA
+682 RKNLVEA
-691 GILNIEFLPNS
+691 GILNIEFLPSND
-702 E
+702 

>member
-1 MILIKNL
+1 
-8 NNLKGETF
+8 
-16 MFTDVTATPVAM
+16 MFKDVTATPVAM
-28 VGVIGDKLSTGK
+28 VGVTGDKLSVGK

-46 EITNVIYSSYDRLI
+46 EITNAIYSSYDRLI

-84 KGTDPVKYASEIN
+84 KGTDPVKYTSEIT

-109 FILLGEKRF
+109 FILWGEKKF

-123 VSEEIDKAREVS
+123 VSEEIDKIREDSDEVD
-135 GVEDT
+135 GI
-140 PVAEEGYEEPENS
+140 PEEGYEEPVNS
-153 FKFFCRSFLVNDKLF
+153 FKYFCRSFLVNDKLF

-194 YQNVAEDGEISIKF
+194 YQNVTKDGEILIKF
-208 DIENSPEFAEL
+208 DIENTPEFAEL
-219 NIGPWTGEH
+219 NIKPYGNNH

-233 KPLLK
+233 KPILK
-238 SGDKFL
+238 SGNKFL
-244 SGLTEMNTIECD
+244 SGLTEMNVIECD

-275 EVSCYKDKETYISY
+275 EVSCYKDKESYISY
-289 VMNVYGGLP
+289 VMSVYGGLP

-311 VAINSTNN
+311 VAINSTNS
-319 FSSFLQKLAHASKK
+319 FSKFLQKLAHVSKK
-333 ISKTERFERIENLVC
+333 ISKTERFERLENLVC
-348 GFKHLEGNHIL
+348 GFKHLKGNHIL

-382 IGEPDCDSIFDS
+382 IGETDCDSIFDS
-394 TQFPGNLFVA
+394 TQFPGNLLLA
-404 SNYKQDLLSIK
+404 SNYKEDPLSIK

-423 SKAFTI
+423 GKAFTI
-429 FFESAVAFEYY
+429 FFESAAAFEYY

-447 SDYMMFRFTLDK
+447 SDYMMFRFILDK

-467 YDYSG
+467 YDYSS

-494 EIQGIKVYSYDD
+494 EIQGIKVHSYDD
-506 RKMECGEKYS
+506 RKMVCGEKYS
-516 YMYSKNKRRLWLI
+516 YMYSKNKRRLWLN
-529 LTVGFAKLIDL
+529 LTIGFAKLIDL

-549 TRKHQMTSKDE
+549 TRKHQMTSRDE
-560 SIRRSIEYSFD
+560 SIRRSIESSFD
-571 SLFASYIR
+571 CLFASYIR

-589 VPLKKNVESA
+589 VPLQKNFYTCWE
-599 GWVDHSDVR
+599 DHSDVK

-618 SSDKIPYTNGHH
+618 SSEKVPYTNGHH
-630 EQHKRIKTFI
+630 EQHKRIKVFI

-646 EMKYDDR
+646 EMKYDDK
-653 NMVMSFDPND
+653 NMIMSFDPND

-669 KSTTSVT
+669 KSTTSIT
-676 NELIDH
+676 NELIEH
-682 GLRKNLVEA
+682 SLRKNLVEA

-702 E
+702 D

>member
-1 MILIKNL
+1 
-8 NNLKGETF
+8 
-16 MFTDVTATPVAM
+16 MFTDVTATPVAV
-28 VGVIGDKLSTGK
+28 VGVIGDKQSTGK

-46 EITNVIYSSYDRLI
+46 EITNAIYSSYDRLI

-84 KGTDPVKYASEIN
+84 KGTDPVKYTSEIN
-97 AHMDELEKRNPM
+97 AHMDEIGKRNPM
-109 FILLGEKRF
+109 YSLWGEKRF

-123 VSEEIDKAREVS
+123 VSEEIDKVRE
-135 GVEDT
+135 GTGAEDADA
-140 PVAEEGYEEPENS
+140 PVAEEGYEEPVNS

-194 YQNVAEDGEISIKF
+194 YQNVAENDEISIKF

-219 NIGPWTGEH
+219 NINPWSNGN

-244 SGLTEMNTIECD
+244 SGLTELNTIECN

-289 VMNVYGGLP
+289 IMSVYGGLP

-319 FSSFLQKLAHASKK
+319 FSGFLQKLAHASKK
-333 ISKTERFERIENLVC
+333 ISKTERFERLENLVC

-373 LINDILNNM
+373 LINEILNDM
-382 IGEPDCDSIFDS
+382 IGDYHFNYIFDS
-394 TQFPGNLFVA
+394 TRFPGNLLIA
-404 SNYKQDLLSIK
+404 SNTSENPAIIK

-423 SKAFTI
+423 SKAFTV

-467 YDYSG
+467 YDYSS

-494 EIQGIKVYSYDD
+494 EIQGIKVHSYDD
-506 RKMECGEKYS
+506 RKMVSGEKYS
-516 YMYSKNKRRLWLI
+516 YMYSKNKRRVWLG

-549 TRKHQMTSKDE
+549 ARKYQMTGKDE
-560 SIRRSIEYSFD
+560 SIRRSIENSFD
-571 SLFASYIR
+571 CLFASYIR
-579 SLSLVGNKVG
+579 SLSVVGNKVG
-589 VPLKKNVESA
+589 VPLKKNVDYA
-599 GWVDHSDVR
+599 DWLDHSDVK
-608 HIVYDLAKYT
+608 HIVSDLAKYT
-618 SSDKIPYTNGHH
+618 SSEKVPYTNGHH
-630 EQHKRIKTFI
+630 EQHKRVKGFI

-646 EMKYDDR
+646 EMKYDDK

-676 NELIDH
+676 NELIERS
-682 GLRKNLVEA
+682 LRKNLVEC
-691 GILNIEFLPNS
+691 GILNIEFLPS
-702 E
+702 SD

>member
-1 MILIKNL
+1 
-8 NNLKGETF
+8 
-16 MFTDVTATPVAM
+16 MFTDVTATPVAV
-28 VGVIGDKLSTGK
+28 VGVIGDKQSTGK

-46 EITNVIYSSYDRLI
+46 EITNAIYSSYDRLI

-84 KGTDPVKYASEIN
+84 KGTDPVKYTSEIN
-97 AHMDELEKRNPM
+97 AHMDEIGKRNPM
-109 FILLGEKRF
+109 YSLWGEKRF

-123 VSEEIDKAREVS
+123 VSEEIDKTREGS
-135 GVEDT
+135 GTEDADD
-140 PVAEEGYEEPENS
+140 PVAEEGYEEPVNS

-194 YQNVAEDGEISIKF
+194 YQNVAENDEISIKF

-219 NIGPWTGEH
+219 NINPWSNGN

-244 SGLTEMNTIECD
+244 SGLTELNTIECN

-289 VMNVYGGLP
+289 IMSVYGGLP

-319 FSSFLQKLAHASKK
+319 FSGFLQKLAHASKK
-333 ISKTERFERIENLVC
+333 ISKTERFERLENLVC

-373 LINDILNNM
+373 LINEILNDM
-382 IGEPDCDSIFDS
+382 IGDYHFNYIFDS
-394 TQFPGNLFVA
+394 TRFPGNLLIA
-404 SNYKQDLLSIK
+404 SNTSENPAIIK

-423 SKAFTI
+423 SKAFTV

-467 YDYSG
+467 YDYSS

-494 EIQGIKVYSYDD
+494 EIQGIKVHSYDD
-506 RKMECGEKYS
+506 RKMVSGEKYS
-516 YMYSKNKRRLWLI
+516 YMYSKNKRRVWLG

-549 TRKHQMTSKDE
+549 ARKYQMTAKDE
-560 SIRRSIEYSFD
+560 SIKRSIEDSFAC
-571 SLFASYIR
+571 LFASYIR
-579 SLSLVGNKVG
+579 SLSVVGNKVG
-589 VPLKKNVESA
+589 VPLKKNVDYA
-599 GWVDHSDVR
+599 GWLDHSDVK
-608 HIVYDLAKYT
+608 HIVSDLAKYT
-618 SSDKIPYTNGHH
+618 SSEKVPYTNGHH
-630 EQHKRIKTFI
+630 EQHKRVKGFI

-646 EMKYDDR
+646 EMKYDDK

-676 NELIDH
+676 NELIERS
-682 GLRKNLVEA
+682 LRKNLVEC
-691 GILNIEFLPNS
+691 GILNIEFLPS
-702 E
+702 SD